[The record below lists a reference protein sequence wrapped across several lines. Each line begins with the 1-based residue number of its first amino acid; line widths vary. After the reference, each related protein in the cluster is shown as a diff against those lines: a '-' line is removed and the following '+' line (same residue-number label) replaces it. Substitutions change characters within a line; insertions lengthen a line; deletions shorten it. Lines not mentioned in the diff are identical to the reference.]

1 MGTATATTTKKQKY
15 TVIAAILSGAGL
27 TAFTVAQYASSSGR
41 RGDNG
46 GGGRGGGHGIRAS
59 VDTVD
64 GLLLLSSVD
73 LRSGWSGDNTC
84 IPATGTRVGK
94 SFQEGDT
101 PFETC
106 YKNEHTEEE
115 CWSKSYFNGCFW
127 TECLPKD
134 KGWHFLNSGAASS
147 TCGFPC
153 QRIEKRV
160 SEAE

>member
-59 VDTVD
+59 VDTVNTVE
-64 GLLLLSSVD
+64 GLLVLSSVD

-84 IPATGTRVGK
+84 IPATGIWGGK
-94 SFQEGDT
+94 SIQ
-101 PFETC
+101 
-106 YKNEHTEEE
+106 
-115 CWSKSYFNGCFW
+115 
-127 TECLPKD
+127 
-134 KGWHFLNSGAASS
+134 SGES
-147 TCGFPC
+147 P
-153 QRIEKRV
+153 
-160 SEAE
+160 

>member
-1 MGTATATTTKKQKY
+1 MGFPFLGDKIYQRRSNTSNSNSNHNKEEEIHRHCRNFVRCGTYRLHCCSIRFLQW
-15 TVIAAILSGAGL
+15 
-27 TAFTVAQYASSSGR
+27 SS
-41 RGDNG
+41 GDNG

-147 TCGFPC
+147 
-153 QRIEKRV
+153 
-160 SEAE
+160 